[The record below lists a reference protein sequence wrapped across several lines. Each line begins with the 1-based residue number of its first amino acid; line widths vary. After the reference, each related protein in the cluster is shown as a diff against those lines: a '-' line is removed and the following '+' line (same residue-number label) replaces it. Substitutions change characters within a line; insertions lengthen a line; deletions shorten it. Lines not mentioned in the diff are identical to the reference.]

1 MFPVILTVMLDASG
15 VRTVDER
22 ELTNISKSLGV
33 SYVHVRPR
41 SRFVSTPRL
50 PSNRVATVRAFHQL
64 NRQQIGLPR
73 FEFRFHL
80 QFRVRFL
87 KKFPFLRFL
96 TVLNNPKFCYA
107 LCICMPKQVGMIEQN
122 DHHIFLEFGLSH
134 TSHSK
139 ILDCLELLRTKE
151 IENFYKSY
159 T

>member
-1 MFPVILTVMLDASG
+1 MKNNPCLLSRQTFCSQGHAPLTLKPCCYCKS
-15 VRTVDER
+15 
-22 ELTNISKSLGV
+22 ISPTEPLA
-33 SYVHVRPR
+33 
-41 SRFVSTPRL
+41 
-50 PSNRVATVRAFHQL
+50 NRVTTVRVSVPFAVQSK
-64 NRQQIGLPR
+64 I
-73 FEFRFHL
+73 
-80 QFRVRFL
+80 L

-151 IENFYKSY
+151 IENFYKSCCELKMEPKPEPWQP
-159 T
+159 